1 MARNG
6 APARV
11 LDLVRNRVTVERGPS
26 RPPAGDRIALLASWG
41 PDARVSRSLSELV
54 RALDAC
60 GYPAVVVRA
69 SDDTAPLQWPSAP
82 PASTIVLRKPNIGYD
97 FGSWSVALDRFP
109 SLAKRAQVILIN
121 DSMVGPFRPLEEMAH
136 SFESTTADVWGATS
150 TRQVIPHL
158 QSYLLGFRNGV
169 LADPAVRQFWRS
181 VDHHEDKSR
190 IIGDYELGLSRLLR
204 AEGITASAWFA
215 SERVVSPADNPVIN
229 GWHRLIELGFPFV
242 KRELV
247 RNPAIVRD
255 ARLAPHVIREQFGAD
270 VAEWL

>member
-1 MARNG
+1 MARTG
-6 APARV
+6 ASARV
-11 LDLVRNRVTVERGPS
+11 LDLVRNRVTVESGPA
-26 RPPAGDRIALLASWG
+26 RPPAGDRVALVASWA

-54 RALDAC
+54 RSLDAA
-60 GYPAVVVRA
+60 GYPAIVIRA
-69 SDDTAPLQWPSAP
+69 SDDTAPLHWDSAP
-82 PASTIVLRKPNIGYD
+82 PASTVVLRKPNIGYD
-97 FGSWSVALDRFP
+97 FGSWAVALDRFP
-109 SLAKRAQVILIN
+109 ALAKRRNVILVN
-121 DSMVGPFRPLEEMAH
+121 DSMVGPFRALDEMAH
-136 SFESTTADVWGATS
+136 SFESSRADVWGATS

-181 VDHHEDKSR
+181 VNHLEDKSQ
-190 IIGDYELGLSRLLR
+190 IISDYELGLSRLLR
-204 AEGITASAWFA
+204 AEGVTSDAWFA
-215 SERVVSPADNPVIN
+215 SERVVAPADNPVIN
-229 GWHRLIELGFPFV
+229 GWHRLIDLGFPFV